1 MSEIVQSKF
10 DKKKDAQA
18 MGIISKFDMQNPSVK
33 VLYGLIWFFLILAVL
48 LCFVPPLWCMTS
60 ALKDSR
66 EFFSV
71 PATIIPRSFHP
82 EKLWETWEMLN
93 FGQAYLNT
101 IFVLCGSLVMSLVCN
116 GMMGYV
122 LSRLRPRGYKLV
134 LSLVLWTLM
143 LPQSVSQVPLFKNFL
158 SLPILGIN
166 ITESYLPMWLLAGAN
181 AFYVLIFKSFF
192 DSIPQSLI
200 EAARLDGCTNLG
212 IFFRVMLPLSKPV
225 LMVIAIFTIN
235 ASWSD
240 FFWPYLVLGSRSE
253 LYTVMVK
260 IFYMA
265 GGSSGYSEDIQV
277 VALIFTIIP
286 PTILFLFFQRYIMSG
301 FTLSGIKG

>member
-1 MSEIVQSKF
+1 MSEMVQSKF
-10 DKKKDAQA
+10 SKKKDAQA
-18 MGIISKFDMQNPSVK
+18 TGIISKFDMQNPSVK
-33 VLYGLIWFFLILAVL
+33 VLYGVIWFFMILAVL
-48 LCFVPPLWCMTS
+48 ICFLPPLWCMTS

-71 PATIIPRSFHP
+71 PATLIPRSFHP

-265 GGSSGYSEDIQV
+265 GSSGYSEDIQV

>member
-1 MSEIVQSKF
+1 
-10 DKKKDAQA
+10 

-101 IFVLCGSLVMSLVCN
+101 VIVLCGSLVMSLVCN

-158 SLPILGIN
+158 SCRSWGSTSRKATCPC
-166 ITESYLPMWLLAGAN
+166 
-181 AFYVLIFKSFF
+181 
-192 DSIPQSLI
+192 
-200 EAARLDGCTNLG
+200 GC
-212 IFFRVMLPLSKPV
+212 
-225 LMVIAIFTIN
+225 
-235 ASWSD
+235 
-240 FFWPYLVLGSRSE
+240 WPGRTRS
-253 LYTVMVK
+253 TC
-260 IFYMA
+260 
-265 GGSSGYSEDIQV
+265 
-277 VALIFTIIP
+277 
-286 PTILFLFFQRYIMSG
+286 
-301 FTLSGIKG
+301 

>member
-71 PATIIPRSFHP
+71 PATLIPRSFHP

-93 FGQAYLNT
+93 FGQAYINT
-101 IFVLCGSLVMSLVCN
+101 VIVLCGSLVMSLVCN

-265 GGSSGYSEDIQV
+265 GSSGYSEDIQV

>member
-71 PATIIPRSFHP
+71 PATLIPRSFHP

-101 IFVLCGSLVMSLVCN
+101 IFVLCGSLIMSLVCN

-265 GGSSGYSEDIQV
+265 GSSGYSEDIQV

>member
-1 MSEIVQSKF
+1 MSEMVQSKF
-10 DKKKDAQA
+10 SKQKDAQA
-18 MGIISKFDMQNPSVK
+18 TGIISKFDMKNPSVK
-33 VLYGLIWFFLILAVL
+33 VLYGVIWFFMILAVL
-48 LCFVPPLWCMTS
+48 LCFLPPLWCMTS

-71 PATIIPRSFHP
+71 PATLIPRSFHP

-265 GGSSGYSEDIQV
+265 GSSGYSEDIQV

-286 PTILFLFFQRYIMSG
+286 PTILFLFFQPYIMSG

>member
-93 FGQAYLNT
+93 FGQAYINT
-101 IFVLCGSLVMSLVCN
+101 VIVLCGSLVMSLVCN

-181 AFYVLIFKSFF
+181 AFDVLIFKSFF

-265 GGSSGYSEDIQV
+265 GSSGYSEDIQV

>member
-1 MSEIVQSKF
+1 MSEMVQSKF
-10 DKKKDAQA
+10 SKKKDAQA
-18 MGIISKFDMQNPSVK
+18 PGIISKFDMQNPSVK
-33 VLYGLIWFFLILAVL
+33 ILYGVIWFFMILAVL
-48 LCFVPPLWCMTS
+48 VCFLPPLWCMTS

-71 PATIIPRSFHP
+71 PATLIPRSFHP

-93 FGQAYLNT
+93 FGRAYINT
-101 IFVLCGSLVMSLVCN
+101 VIVLCGSLVMSLVCN

-265 GGSSGYSEDIQV
+265 GSSGYSEDIQV

>member
-18 MGIISKFDMQNPSVK
+18 MGIISKFDMQNPIVK

-93 FGQAYLNT
+93 FGQAYINT
-101 IFVLCGSLVMSLVCN
+101 VIVLCGSLVMSLVCN

-265 GGSSGYSEDIQV
+265 GSSGYSEDIQV

>member
-71 PATIIPRSFHP
+71 PATLIPRSFHP
-82 EKLWETWEMLN
+82 EKLWETWEVLN
-93 FGQAYLNT
+93 FGQAYINT
-101 IFVLCGSLVMSLVCN
+101 VIVLCGSLVMSLVCN

-265 GGSSGYSEDIQV
+265 GWYSEDIQV

>member
-265 GGSSGYSEDIQV
+265 GWYSEDIQV

>member
-1 MSEIVQSKF
+1 MSEMVQSKF
-10 DKKKDAQA
+10 SKKKDAQA
-18 MGIISKFDMQNPSVK
+18 TGIISKFDMQNPSVK
-33 VLYGLIWFFLILAVL
+33 VLYGVIWFFMILAVL
-48 LCFVPPLWCMTS
+48 ICFLPPLWCMTS

-71 PATIIPRSFHP
+71 PATLIPRSFHP

-93 FGQAYLNT
+93 FGQAYINT
-101 IFVLCGSLVMSLVCN
+101 VIVLCGSLIMSLVCN

-265 GGSSGYSEDIQV
+265 GSSGYSEDIQV

>member
-33 VLYGLIWFFLILAVL
+33 ILYGVIWFFMILAVL
-48 LCFVPPLWCMTS
+48 ICFLPPLWCMTS

-71 PATIIPRSFHP
+71 PATLIPRSFHP

-93 FGQAYLNT
+93 FGQAYINT
-101 IFVLCGSLVMSLVCN
+101 VIVLCGSLVMSLVCN

-265 GGSSGYSEDIQV
+265 GWYSEDIQV

>member
-101 IFVLCGSLVMSLVCN
+101 IFVLCGSLIMSLVCN

-181 AFYVLIFKSFF
+181 AFYVLIFKSIF

-265 GGSSGYSEDIQV
+265 GSSGYSEDIQV

>member
-1 MSEIVQSKF
+1 MSEMVQSKF
-10 DKKKDAQA
+10 SKQKDAQA
-18 MGIISKFDMQNPSVK
+18 AGIISKFDMQNPSVK

-101 IFVLCGSLVMSLVCN
+101 IFVLCGSLIMSLVCN

-265 GGSSGYSEDIQV
+265 GSSGYSEDIQV

-301 FTLSGIKG
+301 FTLLGIKG

>member
-101 IFVLCGSLVMSLVCN
+101 IFVLCGSLIMSLVCN

-143 LPQSVSQVPLFKNFL
+143 LPQSVRQVPLFKNFL

-265 GGSSGYSEDIQV
+265 GSSGYSEDIQV

>member
-101 IFVLCGSLVMSLVCN
+101 IFVLCGSLIMSLVCN

-265 GGSSGYSEDIQV
+265 GSSGYSDEIQV

-286 PTILFLFFQRYIMSG
+286 PTILFLIFQRYIMSG

>member
-1 MSEIVQSKF
+1 MSEMVQSKF
-10 DKKKDAQA
+10 SKQKDAQA
-18 MGIISKFDMQNPSVK
+18 AGIISKFDMQNPSVK
-33 VLYGLIWFFLILAVL
+33 ILYGVIWFFMILAVL
-48 LCFVPPLWCMTS
+48 LCFLPPLWCMTS

-71 PATIIPRSFHP
+71 PATLIPRSFHP

-101 IFVLCGSLVMSLVCN
+101 IFVLCGSLIMSLVCN

-265 GGSSGYSEDIQV
+265 GSSGYSEDIQV

>member
-1 MSEIVQSKF
+1 MSEMVQSKF
-10 DKKKDAQA
+10 SKKKDAQA
-18 MGIISKFDMQNPSVK
+18 AGIISKFDMQNPSVK
-33 VLYGLIWFFLILAVL
+33 VLYGVIWFFMILAVL
-48 LCFVPPLWCMTS
+48 ICFLPPLWCMTS

-71 PATIIPRSFHP
+71 PATLIPRSFHP

-93 FGQAYLNT
+93 FGQAYINT
-101 IFVLCGSLVMSLVCN
+101 VIVLCGSLVMSLVCN

-265 GGSSGYSEDIQV
+265 GSSGYSEDIQV

>member
-10 DKKKDAQA
+10 SKKKDAQA
-18 MGIISKFDMQNPSVK
+18 AGIISKFDMQNPSVK
-33 VLYGLIWFFLILAVL
+33 ILYGVIWFFMILAVL
-48 LCFVPPLWCMTS
+48 ICFLPPLWCMTS

-71 PATIIPRSFHP
+71 PATLIPRSFHP

-101 IFVLCGSLVMSLVCN
+101 IFVLCGSLIMSLVCN

-265 GGSSGYSEDIQV
+265 GSSGYSEDIQV

>member
-1 MSEIVQSKF
+1 MSEMVQSKF
-10 DKKKDAQA
+10 SKQKDAQA
-18 MGIISKFDMQNPSVK
+18 TGIISKFDMKNPSVK
-33 VLYGLIWFFLILAVL
+33 VLYGVIWFFMILAVL
-48 LCFVPPLWCMTS
+48 LCFLPPLWCMTS

-71 PATIIPRSFHP
+71 PATLIPRSFHP

-101 IFVLCGSLVMSLVCN
+101 VIVLCGSLVMSLVCN

-192 DSIPQSLI
+192 DGIPQSLI

-265 GGSSGYSEDIQV
+265 GSSGYSEDIQV

>member
-1 MSEIVQSKF
+1 MSEMIQSKF
-10 DKKKDAQA
+10 SKAKDAQST
-18 MGIISKFDMQNPSVK
+18 GIISRFDMRSPYVRI
-33 VLYGLIWFFLILAVL
+33 LYGFIWFCMILAVL
-48 LCFVPPLWCMTS
+48 VCFLPPIWVMTS

-66 EFFSV
+66 EFFTV
-71 PATIIPRSFHP
+71 PATIIPRSWHP
-82 EKLWETWEMLN
+82 EKLWDTWKMLS
-93 FGQAYLNT
+93 FGKAYLNT
-101 IFVLCGSLVMSLVCN
+101 ATVLTGSLVVSLICN
-116 GMMGYV
+116 GMLGYV
-122 LSRLRPRGYKLV
+122 LSRLRPRGAKLV

-158 SLPILGIN
+158 SLPLLGYN
-166 ITESYLPMWLLAGAN
+166 ITESYLPMWILAGAN
-181 AFYVLIFKSFF
+181 AFYVLVFKSFF
-192 DSIPQSLI
+192 DGIPQSLI
-200 EAARLDGCTNLG
+200 EAARLDGCNNLS
-212 IFFRVMLPLSKPV
+212 IFFRIMMPLSKPV

-240 FFWPYLVLGSRSE
+240 FFWPYLVLGSRTE

-265 GGSSGYSEDIQV
+265 GSTGYSEDIQV

-286 PTILFLFFQRYIMSG
+286 PVILFLFFQKYIMSG

>member
-33 VLYGLIWFFLILAVL
+33 ILYGVIWFFMILAVL
-48 LCFVPPLWCMTS
+48 ICFLPPLWCMTS

-71 PATIIPRSFHP
+71 PATLIPRSFHP

-93 FGQAYLNT
+93 FGQAYINT
-101 IFVLCGSLVMSLVCN
+101 VIVLCGSLVMSLVCN

-192 DSIPQSLI
+192 DGIPQSLI

-265 GGSSGYSEDIQV
+265 GSSGYSEDIQV

>member
-1 MSEIVQSKF
+1 MSEMVQSKF
-10 DKKKDAQA
+10 SKKKDAQA
-18 MGIISKFDMQNPSVK
+18 AGIISKFDMQNPSVK
-33 VLYGLIWFFLILAVL
+33 ILYGVIWFFMILAVL
-48 LCFVPPLWCMTS
+48 ICFLPPLWCMTS

-71 PATIIPRSFHP
+71 PATLIPRSFHP

-101 IFVLCGSLVMSLVCN
+101 VIVLCGSLVMSLVCN

-265 GGSSGYSEDIQV
+265 GSSGYSEDIQV

>member
-71 PATIIPRSFHP
+71 PATLIPRSFHP

-265 GGSSGYSEDIQV
+265 GSSGYSEDIQV

>member
-1 MSEIVQSKF
+1 
-10 DKKKDAQA
+10 
-18 MGIISKFDMQNPSVK
+18 MGIISKYDMRNPWIK
-33 VLYGLIWFFLILAVL
+33 ILYGFIWFCMILAVL
-48 LCFVPPLWCMTS
+48 VCFIPPLWVMTS

-71 PATIIPRSFHP
+71 PATIIPRSWHP
-82 EKLWETWEMLN
+82 EKLWDTWNMLN
-93 FGQAYLNT
+93 FGKAYLNT
-101 IFVLCGSLVMSLVCN
+101 LSVLCGSLVVSLVCN
-116 GMMGYV
+116 GMLGYV
-122 LSRLRPRGYKLV
+122 LSRLKPRGSKIV

-166 ITESYLPMWLLAGAN
+166 ITETYLPMWLLAGAN
-181 AFYVLIFKSFF
+181 AFYVLVFKSFF

-200 EAARLDGCTNLG
+200 EAARLDGCNNLS
-212 IFFRVMLPLSKPV
+212 IFFRIMMPLSKPV
-225 LMVIAIFTIN
+225 LMVITIFTIN

-240 FFWPYLVLGSRSE
+240 FFWPYLVLGSRTE

-265 GGSSGYSEDIQV
+265 GSTGYSEDIQV

-286 PTILFLFFQRYIMSG
+286 PAILFLFFQRYIMSG

>member
-33 VLYGLIWFFLILAVL
+33 VLYGVIWFFMILAVL
-48 LCFVPPLWCMTS
+48 LCFLPPLWCMTS

-71 PATIIPRSFHP
+71 PATLIPRSFHP

-93 FGQAYLNT
+93 FGQAYINT
-101 IFVLCGSLVMSLVCN
+101 VIVLCGSLVMSLVCN

-265 GGSSGYSEDIQV
+265 GSSGYSEDIQV

>member
-93 FGQAYLNT
+93 FGQAYINT
-101 IFVLCGSLVMSLVCN
+101 VIVLCGSLVMSLVCN

-192 DSIPQSLI
+192 DSIPS
-200 EAARLDGCTNLG
+200 
-212 IFFRVMLPLSKPV
+212 P
-225 LMVIAIFTIN
+225 
-235 ASWSD
+235 
-240 FFWPYLVLGSRSE
+240 
-253 LYTVMVK
+253 
-260 IFYMA
+260 
-265 GGSSGYSEDIQV
+265 
-277 VALIFTIIP
+277 
-286 PTILFLFFQRYIMSG
+286 
-301 FTLSGIKG
+301 

>member
-1 MSEIVQSKF
+1 MSEMIQSKF

-18 MGIISKFDMQNPSVK
+18 MGIISRFDMRNPSIK
-33 VLYGLIWFFLILAVL
+33 ILYGFIWFFLIVAVL
-48 LCFVPPLWCMTS
+48 ICFIPPLWVMTS

-71 PATIIPRSFHP
+71 PATIIPQSWHP
-82 EKLWETWEMLN
+82 EKLWNTWNMLN
-93 FGQAYLNT
+93 FEQAYINT
-101 IFVLCGSLVMSLVCN
+101 AYVLCGSLVVSLVCN
-116 GMMGYV
+116 GMLGYV
-122 LSRLRPRGYKLV
+122 LSRLKPRGYKIV

-143 LPQSVSQVPLFKNFL
+143 LPQSVSQVPLFKSFL

-200 EAARLDGCTNLG
+200 EAARLDGCSNLG
-212 IFFRVMLPLSKPV
+212 IFFRIMIPLSKPV
-225 LMVIAIFTIN
+225 IMVIAIFAIN

-240 FFWPYLVLGSRSE
+240 FFWPYLVLGSRTE

-265 GGSSGYSEDIQV
+265 GSTGYSEDIQV

-286 PTILFLFFQRYIMSG
+286 PAILFMFFQRYIMSG

>member
-18 MGIISKFDMQNPSVK
+18 MGIISTFDMQNPSVK

-101 IFVLCGSLVMSLVCN
+101 IFVLCGSLIMSLVCN

-265 GGSSGYSEDIQV
+265 GSSGYSEDIQV

>member
-1 MSEIVQSKF
+1 MSEMVQSKF
-10 DKKKDAQA
+10 SKKKDAQA
-18 MGIISKFDMQNPSVK
+18 TGIISKFDMQNPSVK
-33 VLYGLIWFFLILAVL
+33 ILYGVIWFFMILAVL
-48 LCFVPPLWCMTS
+48 ICFLPPLWCMTS

-71 PATIIPRSFHP
+71 PATLIPRSFHP

-93 FGQAYLNT
+93 FGQAYINT
-101 IFVLCGSLVMSLVCN
+101 VIVLCGSLVMSLVCN

-265 GGSSGYSEDIQV
+265 GSSGYSEDIQV

>member
-101 IFVLCGSLVMSLVCN
+101 IFVLCGSLIMSLVCN

-240 FFWPYLVLGSRSE
+240 FFWPFFVVGARSE

-265 GGSSGYSEDIQV
+265 GSSGYSEDIQV

>member
-1 MSEIVQSKF
+1 MSEMVQSKF
-10 DKKKDAQA
+10 SKQKDAQA
-18 MGIISKFDMQNPSVK
+18 TGIISKFDMKNPSVK
-33 VLYGLIWFFLILAVL
+33 VLYGVIWFFMILAVL
-48 LCFVPPLWCMTS
+48 LCFLPPLWCMTS

-101 IFVLCGSLVMSLVCN
+101 IFVLCGSLIMSLVCN

-192 DSIPQSLI
+192 DGIPQSLI

-265 GGSSGYSEDIQV
+265 GSSGYSEDIQV

>member
-1 MSEIVQSKF
+1 MSEMVQSKF
-10 DKKKDAQA
+10 SKKKDAQA
-18 MGIISKFDMQNPSVK
+18 TGIISKFDMQNPSVK

-101 IFVLCGSLVMSLVCN
+101 IFVLCGSLIMSLVCN

-265 GGSSGYSEDIQV
+265 GSSGYSEDIQV

>member
-265 GGSSGYSEDIQV
+265 GSSGYSEDIQV

-286 PTILFLFFQRYIMSG
+286 PTILFLFFPRYIMSG

>member
-1 MSEIVQSKF
+1 VSEIVQSKF

-18 MGIISKFDMQNPSVK
+18 TGIISKFDMQNPSVRI
-33 VLYGLIWFFLILAVL
+33 LYGVIWVCMILAVL
-48 LCFVPPLWCMTS
+48 ICFVPPLWCMTS

-93 FGQAYLNT
+93 FGRAYINT
-101 IFVLCGSLVMSLVCN
+101 LCVLCGSLIMSLVCN

-265 GGSSGYSEDIQV
+265 GSTGYSEDIQV

>member
-93 FGQAYLNT
+93 FGQAYINT
-101 IFVLCGSLVMSLVCN
+101 VIVLCGSLIMSLVCN

-265 GGSSGYSEDIQV
+265 GSSGYSEDIQV

>member
-1 MSEIVQSKF
+1 M
-10 DKKKDAQA
+10 
-18 MGIISKFDMQNPSVK
+18 
-33 VLYGLIWFFLILAVL
+33 
-48 LCFVPPLWCMTS
+48 
-60 ALKDSR
+60 
-66 EFFSV
+66 
-71 PATIIPRSFHP
+71 PATLIPRSFHP

-93 FGQAYLNT
+93 FGQAYINT
-101 IFVLCGSLVMSLVCN
+101 VIVLCGSLVMSLVCN

-265 GGSSGYSEDIQV
+265 GSSGYSEDIQV

>member
-265 GGSSGYSEDIQV
+265 GSSGYSEDIQV

>member
-93 FGQAYLNT
+93 FGQAYINT
-101 IFVLCGSLVMSLVCN
+101 VIVLCGSLVMSLVCN

-200 EAARLDGCTNLG
+200 EAARLDGCTSLG

-265 GGSSGYSEDIQV
+265 GSSGYSEDIQV

>member
-18 MGIISKFDMQNPSVK
+18 MGIISKFDMANPSVK

-71 PATIIPRSFHP
+71 PATPHPRSFHP

-101 IFVLCGSLVMSLVCN
+101 IFVLCGSLIMSLVCN

-192 DSIPQSLI
+192 DGIPQSLI

-265 GGSSGYSEDIQV
+265 GSSGYSEDIQV